1 MTTPDPLSSAKARI
15 DSIRRRQ
22 QGEEPAQLELQLFSD
37 IWPERVRALPNSMAR
52 CALFTS
58 ADKRK
63 ERRQYMQATLVSLED
78 MEVQYTGQEL
88 RQDDQD
94 VWLQIVHIARAQRVG
109 AWVETTGNKLL
120 TALEWGRGKDRYQ
133 RLKQSIRRMTEATIW
148 IVTPGQSVGMNRRLI
163 ENVIWDEAD
172 EEGGSAWRIRLDH
185 RIADLFAPQDRSLV
199 EWSLRLKLTPLA
211 KWLHSFYST
220 HREPYPYR
228 VETLYK
234 LCGSTA
240 ARLSHFREDLKRAL
254 DKLVEAEFLQ
264 AWEHDS
270 RSDTISVKRR
280 PRLALSRG

>member
-1 MTTPDPLSSAKARI
+1 MTTDRLSSSKARI
-15 DSIRRRQ
+15 ENIRRRQ
-22 QGEEPAQLELQLFSD
+22 QAEEPVQLQLQLLPD

-63 ERRQYMQATLVSLED
+63 ERRQYTQATLVSLED

-109 AWVETTGNKLL
+109 EWVETTGNKLL
-120 TALEWGRGKDRYQ
+120 TALEWGRGKDRYL

-148 IVTPGQSVGMNRRLI
+148 IVTPGQSIGMNRRLI

-172 EEGGSAWRIRLDH
+172 EEGGSAWRIRLDY

-199 EWSLRLKLTPLA
+199 EWSTRLKLTPLA
-211 KWLHSFYST
+211 KWLHSFYAT
-220 HREPYPYR
+220 HRDPYPYR

-234 LCGSTA
+234 LCGSTS

-254 DKLVEAEFLQ
+254 QKLVEVEFLVS
-264 AWEHDS
+264 WEHDN
-270 RSDTISVKRR
+270 RSDTISVKRK
-280 PRLALSRG
+280 PRLAVTKA